1 MRIASNIFTWVVG
14 LLEGIAALIVT
25 LYEVSKDDSW
35 AFIILAIGLI
45 FRLTIMIWRQ
55 IAVNDGGSTIAAGI
69 CTLIFV
75 SIVGGILTIL
85 LNDYQKDNNP
95 KTRVIERGYTQKQAH
110 DMIEV
115 NRNLLL
121 KGIIT
126 EEEFNKRQIEISS
139 KVIKSEVYAGA

>member
-35 AFIILAIGLI
+35 AFIILTIGLI

-55 IAVNDGGSTIAAGI
+55 IAVNDGGNTIAAGI
-69 CTLIFV
+69 CTLFFV